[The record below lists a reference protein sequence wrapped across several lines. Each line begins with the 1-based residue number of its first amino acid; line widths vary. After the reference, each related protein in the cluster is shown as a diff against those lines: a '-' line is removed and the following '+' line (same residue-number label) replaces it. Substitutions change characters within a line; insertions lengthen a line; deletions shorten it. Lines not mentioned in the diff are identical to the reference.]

1 MKNIIGLL
9 LLIGL
14 AFAAYWLISN
24 QGEINKPLK
33 DLSEFAIEDTASV
46 DKIFISNL
54 EGKEVL
60 ITRRGFKEW
69 KVNGEYKARE
79 DAIEL
84 LLRTAHDILIQAPV
98 SKEYK
103 PVVIKQLAT
112 SATKVEF
119 YAGGN
124 QPIKTWYIGFPTA
137 SKVGTYMLLET
148 EEGKSANPYITH
160 LLMERG
166 SLKSRFF
173 MDPILWRDRAML
185 RLKPENIKA
194 VQVEHRSDTM
204 QSFRLEVLGKDQY
217 QIINLET
224 DETFPLASQI
234 AFPYLEFFR
243 GVYYEYIDFKT
254 PEEILDS
261 IFHQKPRHRVQV
273 IDNDGNQYDLRAFDL
288 PVKEGATLQGKP
300 IYANPERMY
309 AYSSE
314 LGHEVHAIVQN
325 LTFDKLLPSF
335 EDLLSSTTVEK

>member
-1 MKNIIGLL
+1 MKN
-9 LLIGL
+9 LIGL
-14 AFAAYWLISN
+14 ILLIALAIAAYFLLSN
-24 QGEINKPLK
+24 DGALTKPLK

-46 DKIFISNL
+46 DKVYISNL

-60 ITRRGFKEW
+60 ISRREDGVW
-69 KVNGEYKARE
+69 RVNKKYKARE

-84 LLRTAHDILIQAPV
+84 ILRTAHDILIQSPV

-103 PVVIKQLAT
+103 PVVIKQMAT

-119 YAGGN
+119 YAGGKK
-124 QPIKTWYIGFPTA
+124 PIKTWYIGFPTA

-148 EEGKSANPYITH
+148 EEGRSSNPYITH

-173 MDPILWRDRAML
+173 MDPVLWRDRAML

-204 QSFRLEVLGKDQY
+204 QSFRLEALGNDQY
-217 QIINLET
+217 QITNLET
-224 DETFPLASQI
+224 QNIVSLPSQI
-234 AFPYLEFFR
+234 AVPYLEFFN
-243 GVYYEYIDFKT
+243 GVYYEYIDLKT
-254 PEEILDS
+254 PDAYLDS
-261 IFHQKPRHRVQV
+261 IFNQETRHRIQV
-273 IDNDGNQYDLRAFDL
+273 VDMDGNKYELKAFDL
-288 PVKEGATLQGKP
+288 PVKEGSTLKGKP

-309 AYSSE
+309 ASSSE
-314 LGHEVHAIVQN
+314 LGPEIHAIVQN

-335 EDLLSSTTVEK
+335 EDLASSTTVEK